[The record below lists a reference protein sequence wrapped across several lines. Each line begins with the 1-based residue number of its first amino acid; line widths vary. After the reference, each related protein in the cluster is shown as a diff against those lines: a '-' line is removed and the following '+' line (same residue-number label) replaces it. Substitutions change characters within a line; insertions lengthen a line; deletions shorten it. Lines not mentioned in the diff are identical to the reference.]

1 MSALPASATMALCRS
16 RASLSSGCMGALG
29 PSKVRVHHTRIGHMV
44 KLVEESSGEGEL
56 LLRSLVLRQVRYQI
70 KVFQGMFG
78 NGMPNPTARTVEGS
92 IEAGG
97 LPDLVG
103 TNLTLKLEDGRTI
116 GVIIADQTGA
126 IHQRPACTTGCSCC

>member
-1 MSALPASATMALCRS
+1 
-16 RASLSSGCMGALG
+16 
-29 PSKVRVHHTRIGHMV
+29 MV

-78 NGMPNPTARTVEGS
+78 NGMPNPTDRTVEGS
-92 IEAGG
+92 IDAAE
-97 LPDLVG
+97 LTDLVG

-116 GVIIADQTGA
+116 GVIIADATGA